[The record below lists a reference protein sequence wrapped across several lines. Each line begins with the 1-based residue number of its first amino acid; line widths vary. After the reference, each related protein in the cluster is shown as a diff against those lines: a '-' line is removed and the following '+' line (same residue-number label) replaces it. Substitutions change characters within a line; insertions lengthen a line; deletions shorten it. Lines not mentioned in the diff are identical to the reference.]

1 MEFQNPILVNSE
13 DETTSFAEDFS
24 STLNGGE
31 VVVLNGNLGAGKTFF
46 IKKLLNNFGIENTT
60 SPSFAIVN
68 EYLGKFKIYHFDFY
82 RIEKINELFDIG
94 FNDYLNNPDA
104 ITFIEWGNLFP
115 QILPGKR
122 IEIKIKI
129 VDDTKR
135 EFIIKYHE
143 WR

>member
-1 MEFQNPILVNSE
+1 MEFLNPILVNSE
-13 DETTSFAEDFS
+13 DETKSFAEKFA
-24 STLNGGE
+24 STLNGSE

-68 EYLGKFKIYHFDFY
+68 EYSGKFKIYHFDFY
-82 RIEKINELFDIG
+82 RIEKINELYDIG
-94 FNDYLNNPDA
+94 FNDYLNDPDA

-122 IEIKIKI
+122 IEIEIKI

-135 EFIIKYHE
+135 EFNLNYYE
-143 WR
+143 

>member
-24 STLNGGE
+24 STLKGGE

-46 IKKLLNNFGIENTT
+46 IKRLLNNFGIENTT

-143 WR
+143 